1 MLESNSSY
9 LHGGAPRSDLS
20 RLGLSERTVRDFSIN
35 LNFQGPPAIVR
46 EKWPELLET
55 IKDYP
60 AVEGDGIATYYR
72 EKFGIAPENFLS
84 GSGSTEII
92 YLAPRV
98 LRFRRAL
105 VISPSY
111 HDYER
116 ASVLAGAWVG
126 RLHLS
131 PEDRFV
137 FPGMD
142 ILADAMKEADA
153 LWIGRPNNPTGTMFP
168 KGLLLEVATRF
179 EEKLFIV
186 DEAFIQ
192 FTERW
197 QEETLLTETPRRN
210 ILVIHSLTKYYA
222 LAGLRLGGVV
232 GPQALVER
240 LRAAKEPWTVN
251 GVANRIGPLLLQCED
266 YEQETNSVT
275 AKERERILS
284 RLQELPGV
292 TAFPPSANFI
302 FCQWTLTKD
311 LDDLI
316 RHLLSNGIYVRD
328 CRNFPGLEENFF
340 RVGLRAPEEN
350 DGLISV
356 LSDLTDRFSG

>member
-1 MLESNSSY
+1 MVESNSNY
-9 LHGGAPRSDLS
+9 LHGGAPQSDLS
-20 RLGLSERTVRDFSIN
+20 RLGLPERPVRDFSVN
-35 LNFQGPPAIVR
+35 LNFQGPPTIVR

-55 IKDYP
+55 IQDYP
-60 AVEGDGIATYYR
+60 AIEGNGIATYYR
-72 EKFGIAPENFLS
+72 EKFGISRENFLS
-84 GSGSTEII
+84 GNGSTEMI

-116 ASVLAGAWVG
+116 ASILAGAGVA

-131 PEDRFV
+131 PEDGFG

-142 ILADAMKEADA
+142 VLADAMKEADA

-168 KGLLLEVATRF
+168 KELLLEAASRF
-179 EEKLFIV
+179 EKKLFIV

-197 QEETLLTETPRRN
+197 QENTLLTEKPRPN

-232 GPQALVER
+232 GPQALIER

-251 GVANRIGPLLLQCED
+251 GIADRIAPLLLKCAD
-266 YEQETNSVT
+266 YERKTHLVT
-275 AKERERILS
+275 AKERERFFSALKN
-284 RLQELPGV
+284 LPGV
-292 TAFPPSANFI
+292 SAFPPSANFVL
-302 FCQWTLTKD
+302 CQWTLTKD

-316 RHLLSNGIYVRD
+316 RHLLSNGMYVRD
-328 CRNFPGLEENFF
+328 CRNFAGLEDNFF

-350 DGLISV
+350 DRLISV
-356 LSDLTDRFSG
+356 LSSFDH